1 MGLSSIEWHQRFL
14 EQASWTRQLR
24 QHLYARSNLTR
35 TGRILDLGCGTG
47 ALLDELLA
55 KNGAIVFGLD
65 RNRSFLKLA
74 AKNHA
79 RVPLIEAD
87 AHFLPIGDEDFD
99 VVLCHFFMLWVSEP
113 AMVLAEVAR
122 ILKPGGAF
130 LALAEPDYGG
140 RIDHPEP
147 LQQIGRWQQ
156 QSLRLQGANPQM
168 GRQLAGFIQQA
179 GFEQVEFGVLGGEW
193 QTPNPDPPLNTEWEM
208 LTSDLGEL
216 SIPEAQLTE
225 LKTIDA
231 LAWEQGERVLYVPT
245 FYAWG
250 KKA

>member
-1 MGLSSIEWHQRFL
+1 MELSSIEWHQRFL
-14 EQASWTRQLR
+14 EQAGWTRQLR
-24 QHLYARSNLTR
+24 QHLYARAKLR
-35 TGRILDLGCGTG
+35 HAGRILDLGCGTG
-47 ALLDELLA
+47 ALLDELLT
-55 KNGAIVFGLD
+55 KNGAVVFGLD
-65 RNRSFLKLA
+65 RNRSFLSLA

-79 RVPLIEAD
+79 RAPLIEAD
-87 AHFLPIGDEDFD
+87 AHFLPIVDEEFD
-99 VVLCHFFMLWVSEP
+99 VVLCHFLLLWVSEP
-113 AMVLAEVAR
+113 ALVLAEAAR

-140 RIDHPEP
+140 RIDNPEV
-147 LQQIGRWQQ
+147 LQQLGRWQQ

-168 GRQLAGFIQQA
+168 GRQLAGFIHRT
-179 GFEQVEFGVLGGEW
+179 GFKQVEFGVLGGEW
-193 QTPNPDPPLNTEWEM
+193 QTPNPEPPLTTEWEI

-216 SIPEAQLTE
+216 SIPEARLTE